1 MSSPAPSPEGP
12 SSDSS
17 TLPDSVTVL
26 RDGDREIALVGTAHV
41 SQRSVEDVRHVIEQ
55 LKPDTVCVE
64 LDDVRYDALTN
75 EKRWLELDLFKVIR
89 EGKVLYLLSTLGL
102 AAYQRKIGER
112 LGVRPGAEL
121 LEAVRA
127 AEDVGAKLV
136 LADRDIQ
143 VTLRRTW
150 ANLGFFSKMKLLGAM
165 VAAPFSVQEITE
177 EQIEA
182 LKDRDTI
189 SEMLDQLAE
198 VMPQVKTPLIDER
211 DQWLM
216 SSIERAEGS
225 RVVAIVGAGHVRG
238 MLQQRGR
245 TVDRE
250 ALATLPPPS
259 RFARVVKWVIPVL
272 VLAAFA
278 IGYARHEGEGLRH
291 MLLAWILPNS
301 VAAAVFTIAAGARAL
316 TVVTAFVASPI
327 TSLNPTIGAGMV
339 AGLVEA
345 WLRKPTVEDCQRIG
359 EDTQSWRGYYR
370 NPVTR
375 VLLVVVLATLG
386 SALGAWV
393 GATWVVT
400 LI

>member
-1 MSSPAPSPEGP
+1 MPLSQPE
-12 SSDSS
+12 
-17 TLPDSVTVL
+17 TVT
-26 RDGDREIALVGTAHV
+26 RISDGDREIFIVGTAHV
-41 SQRSVEDVRHVIEQ
+41 SQRSVEDVRRTISE
-55 LKPDTVCVE
+55 LRPDTVCVE
-64 LDDVRYDALTN
+64 LDQTRFDTLTDEN
-75 EKRWLELDLFKVIR
+75 RWLKLDLFRVIR
-89 EGKVLYLLSTLGL
+89 EGKVLFLLSTLGL
-102 AAYQRKIGER
+102 SAYQRKMGER

-127 AEDVGAKLV
+127 AEDVGAELV

-150 ANLGFFSKMKLLGAM
+150 ASLGFFSKMKLVSVML
-165 VAAPFSVQEITE
+165 AAPFSVQEITE

-198 VMPQVKTPLIDER
+198 AMPRLKTPLIDER
-211 DQWLM
+211 DQWLI
-216 SSIERAEGS
+216 SSVEQAKGKRI
-225 RVVAIVGAGHVRG
+225 VAVVGAGHVRG
-238 MLQQRGR
+238 MLQQHKQP
-245 TVDRE
+245 VDRDE
-250 ALATLPPPS
+250 LGRIPLPS
-259 RFARVVKWVIPVL
+259 KLTGFVKWIIPAL
-272 VLAAFA
+272 VLAAFG

-291 MLLAWILPNS
+291 MLYAWILPNS
-301 VAAAVFTIAAGARAL
+301 VAAALFTIAAGARAL
-316 TVVTAFVASPI
+316 TVLTAFVASPI

-345 WLRKPTVEDCQRIG
+345 HLRRPTVEDCQRLG

-386 SALGAWV
+386 SAVGAWI